1 MKEQLEKLRQVIY
14 NMIQLSEGNDEI
26 VDSLLE
32 RLNDLNEQ
40 IKKLENKDKK

>member
-14 NMIQLSEGNDEI
+14 NMIQLAEGNDDI
-26 VDSLLE
+26 VNSLLE

>member
-1 MKEQLEKLRQVIY
+1 MKEQLEKLRQIIY
-14 NMIQLSEGNDEI
+14 DMIQLSEGNDEI

>member
-1 MKEQLEKLRQVIY
+1 
-14 NMIQLSEGNDEI
+14 MIQLSEGNDEI

-32 RLNDLNEQ
+32 RLNYLNEQ